1 MRKDT
6 LDNRTAEILQN
17 SIGLWKSGQF
27 QFFRHQQPYETRQ
40 ILKSNNRRNTI
51 DSIDLKSKKAIN
63 QFHKYLIDTSP
74 LAWDLHAPH
83 ILLICKYLQ
92 KVADGEIKRL
102 AISLPPRSGKS
113 ETLVRFAAYML
124 EKHKD
129 INLLCAGY
137 SQNIAR
143 RFSRK
148 TRTII
153 NDRIGLSQKHQSI
166 DEWSANNGS
175 VYYVGSANN
184 PKTGVGFHTIIC
196 DDLVKNREEANSPT
210 IMQKLEDFYREDL
223 YSRLEPNGSLIL
235 VGTRWSENDPIA
247 LAVSLD
253 ESFTVINIPALCD
266 DEEND
271 PLGRKLDESIFP
283 GRFSTEDYLAIKD
296 VMGEF
301 GFSALYQGKPV
312 PKEGGLFKA
321 DRIKIDTPGKILRK
335 VRAYDLA
342 ASSGKGDYSAGV
354 LLGVDEEH
362 RYWIL
367 DVYRSQDSTEKRDAK
382 ILQISELDGRETR
395 IRIPQDPGSAGKS
408 LSHYFIK
415 MLSGFIVNC
424 PSVTGNKETRA
435 EPFAIQVNAGNV
447 SMIKAD
453 WNKDL
458 IKEIEMFP
466 YGKNDD
472 QVDALSDAFDEL
484 TRNKPKKFR
493 AI

>member
-1 MRKDT
+1 
-6 LDNRTAEILQN
+6 
-17 SIGLWKSGQF
+17 
-27 QFFRHQQPYETRQ
+27 
-40 ILKSNNRRNTI
+40 LK
-51 DSIDLKSKKAIN
+51 KPIN

-74 LAWDLHAPH
+74 NEWNLHTKH
-83 ILLICKYLQ
+83 ILLICEYLQ

-113 ETLVRFAAYML
+113 ETLLRFAAFML
-124 EKHKD
+124 ENNNN

-137 SQNIAR
+137 NQSIAR

-153 NDRIGLSQKHQSI
+153 HDRIGLSNNHSSI

-175 VYYVGSANN
+175 IYYVGSANN
-184 PKTGVGFHTIIC
+184 PKTGVGFSCIVC

-223 YSRLEPNGSLIL
+223 YSRLEPHGSLIL
-235 VGTRWSENDPIA
+235 VGTRWSLNDPIA

-253 ESFTVINIPALCD
+253 DSFTVINIPALCD
-266 DEEND
+266 DPEND
-271 PLGRKLDESIFP
+271 PLGRQLDESIFP
-283 GRFSTEDYLAIKD
+283 GRFSTEDYLAIKE

-301 GFSALYQGKPV
+301 GFSALYQGKPI
-312 PKEGGLFKA
+312 PKDGGLFKA
-321 DRIKIDTPGKILRK
+321 DRINIDIPGKIIKK

-342 ASSGKGDYSAGV
+342 ASSGKGDYSVGV
-354 LLGVDEEH
+354 LLGVDEADK
-362 RYWIL
+362 YWIL
-367 DVYRSQDSTEKRDAK
+367 DVYRSQDGTDKRDAK

-408 LSHYFIK
+408 LSHYFVK

-424 PSVTGNKETRA
+424 PTVSGNKETRA

-447 SMIKAD
+447 SMIKAE

-458 IKEIEMFP
+458 IKELEVFP

-472 QVDALSDAFDEL
+472 QIDALSDAFDEL
-484 TRNKPKKFR
+484 TRNKIRKFR

>member
-1 MRKDT
+1 MK
-6 LDNRTAEILQN
+6 
-17 SIGLWKSGQF
+17 
-27 QFFRHQQPYETRQ
+27 
-40 ILKSNNRRNTI
+40 LK
-51 DSIDLKSKKAIN
+51 KPIN

-74 LAWDLHAPH
+74 KEWNLHTKH
-83 ILLICKYLQ
+83 ILLICEYLQ

-113 ETLVRFAAYML
+113 ETLLRFAAFML
-124 EKHKD
+124 EKNNN

-137 SQNIAR
+137 NQSIAR

-153 NDRIGLSQKHQSI
+153 HERIGLSNNHSSI

-175 VYYVGSANN
+175 IYYVGSANN
-184 PKTGVGFHTIIC
+184 PKTGVGFSCIVC

-253 ESFTVINIPALCD
+253 DSFTVINIPALCD
-266 DEEND
+266 DPEND
-271 PLGRKLDESIFP
+271 PLGRQLDESIFP
-283 GRFSTEDYLAIKD
+283 GRFSTEDYLAIKE

-301 GFSALYQGKPV
+301 GFSALYQGKPI
-312 PKEGGLFKA
+312 PKDGGLFKA
-321 DRIKIDTPGKILRK
+321 DRINIDIPGKIIKK

-342 ASSGKGDYSAGV
+342 ASSGKGDYSVGV
-354 LLGVDEEH
+354 LLGVDEADK
-362 RYWIL
+362 YWIL
-367 DVYRSQDSTEKRDAK
+367 DVYRSQDGTDKRDAK

-408 LSHYFIK
+408 LSHYFVK

-424 PSVTGNKETRA
+424 PTVSGNKETRA

-447 SMIKAD
+447 SMIKAE

-458 IKEIEMFP
+458 IKELEVFP

-472 QVDALSDAFDEL
+472 QIDALSDAFDEL
-484 TRNKPKKFR
+484 TRNKIRKFR

>member
-1 MRKDT
+1 MR
-6 LDNRTAEILQN
+6 
-17 SIGLWKSGQF
+17 SKS
-27 QFFRHQQPYETRQ
+27 P
-40 ILKSNNRRNTI
+40 
-51 DSIDLKSKKAIN
+51 IN
-63 QFHKYLIDTSP
+63 QFHKYLVETSP
-74 LAWDLHAPH
+74 REWNLYAKH
-83 ILLICKYLQ
+83 ILFICEYLQ

-113 ETLVRFAAYML
+113 EILLRFAAYMV
-124 EKHKD
+124 EKNKN
-129 INLLCAGY
+129 INVLCAGY
-137 SQNIAR
+137 SQSIAR

-153 NDRIGLSQKHQSI
+153 HDRIGLSDKHQSI
-166 DEWSANNGS
+166 DEWSAKNGS
-175 VYYVGSANN
+175 VYYVGSVNN
-184 PKTGVGFHTIIC
+184 PRTGVGYHTIIC

-210 IMQKLEDFYREDL
+210 IVQKLEDFYREDL
-223 YSRLEPNGSLIL
+223 YSRLEPSGTMIL

-253 ESFTVINIPALCD
+253 DSFTVINIPALCD
-266 DEEND
+266 DPEND
-271 PLGRKLDESIFP
+271 PLGRQLDESIFP
-283 GRFSTEDYLAIKD
+283 GRFSTEDYLAIKE

-301 GFSALYQGKPV
+301 GFSALYQGKPI
-312 PKEGGLFKA
+312 PKDGGLFKPE
-321 DRIKIDTPGKILRK
+321 RINVDIPGKIIKK

-354 LLGVDEEH
+354 LLGVDEAN
-362 RYWIL
+362 RFWIL

-415 MLSGFIVNC
+415 MLSGYIVNC

-447 SMIKAD
+447 SMVKAD

-458 IKEIEMFP
+458 IKELEVFP

-472 QVDALSDAFDEL
+472 QIDALSDAFDEL
-484 TRNKPKKFR
+484 TRNNTRKFR

>member
-1 MRKDT
+1 MK
-6 LDNRTAEILQN
+6 
-17 SIGLWKSGQF
+17 
-27 QFFRHQQPYETRQ
+27 
-40 ILKSNNRRNTI
+40 LK
-51 DSIDLKSKKAIN
+51 KPIN
-63 QFHKYLIDTSP
+63 QFHKYLLETSP
-74 LAWDLHAPH
+74 REWNLHAKH
-83 ILLICKYLQ
+83 ILLICEYLQ

-113 ETLVRFAAYML
+113 EILLRFAAFML
-124 EKHKD
+124 EKNKN
-129 INLLCAGY
+129 INVLCAGY
-137 SQNIAR
+137 SQSIAR

-153 NDRIGLSQKHQSI
+153 NERIGLSNNHQSI
-166 DEWSANNGS
+166 DEWSSNNGS
-175 VYYVGSANN
+175 VYYVGSVNN
-184 PKTGVGFHTIIC
+184 PRTGVGYHTIIC

-210 IMQKLEDFYREDL
+210 IIQKLEDFYREDL
-223 YSRLEPNGSLIL
+223 YSRLEPSGTMIL

-271 PLGRKLDESIFP
+271 PLGRKLNESIFP
-283 GRFSTEDYLAIKD
+283 GRFSTEDYLAIKE

-301 GFSALYQGKPV
+301 GFSALYQGKPI
-312 PKEGGLFKA
+312 PKDGGLFKP
-321 DRIKIDTPGKILRK
+321 DRIKIDTPTKIIRK

-354 LLGVDEEH
+354 LLGIDEEN
-362 RYWIL
+362 RFWIL

-415 MLSGFIVNC
+415 MLSGFIVNS
-424 PSVTGNKETRA
+424 PTVSGNKETRA

-453 WNKDL
+453 WNRDL
-458 IKEIEMFP
+458 IKELEVFP

-472 QVDALSDAFDEL
+472 QIDALSDAFDEL
-484 TRNKPKKFR
+484 TRNKTRKFR

>member
-1 MRKDT
+1 MK
-6 LDNRTAEILQN
+6 
-17 SIGLWKSGQF
+17 
-27 QFFRHQQPYETRQ
+27 
-40 ILKSNNRRNTI
+40 LKNP
-51 DSIDLKSKKAIN
+51 IN
-63 QFHKYLIDTSP
+63 EFHKYLIDTSP
-74 LAWDLHAPH
+74 REWLLHSKH
-83 ILLICKYLQ
+83 IYLICEQLQ
-92 KVADGEIKRL
+92 KVANGEIKRL

-113 ETLVRFAAYML
+113 EILLRFAAYML
-124 EKHKD
+124 ENRPN

-137 SQNIAR
+137 NQSIAR

-153 NDRIGLSQKHQSI
+153 HDRIGLSDKHQSI
-166 DEWSANNGS
+166 DEWSAKNGS
-175 VYYVGSANN
+175 IYYVGSANN
-184 PKTGVGFHTIIC
+184 PKTGVGFSCIIC
-196 DDLVKNREEANSPT
+196 DDLVKNREEASSPT
-210 IMQKLEDFYREDL
+210 IMEKLEDFYREDL
-223 YSRLEPNGSLIL
+223 YSRLEPKGSLIL

-253 ESFTVINIPALCD
+253 QTFTVINIPALCD

-283 GRFSTEDYLAIKD
+283 ERFSTEDYLKIKE

-301 GFSALYQGKPV
+301 GFSALYQGKPI
-312 PKEGGLFKA
+312 PKDGGLFKPE
-321 DRIKIDTPGKILRK
+321 RINIDIPGKIIKK

-342 ASSGKGDYSAGV
+342 ASSGKGDYSVGV
-354 LLGVDEEH
+354 LLGIDEAN

-415 MLSGFIVNC
+415 MLAGYIVNC

-447 SMIKAD
+447 SMVKAD

-458 IKEIEMFP
+458 IKELEVFP
-466 YGKNDD
+466 YSKNDD

-484 TRNKPKKFR
+484 TRNNTRKFR

>member
-1 MRKDT
+1 
-6 LDNRTAEILQN
+6 
-17 SIGLWKSGQF
+17 
-27 QFFRHQQPYETRQ
+27 
-40 ILKSNNRRNTI
+40 
-51 DSIDLKSKKAIN
+51 LKSKNPIN
-63 QFHKYLIDTSP
+63 AVHKYLIDTSP

-92 KVADGEIKRL
+92 KVVDGEIKRL

-113 ETLVRFAAYML
+113 ETLVRFAAFIL
-124 EKHKD
+124 EKNKD

-153 NDRIGLSQKHQSI
+153 HERIGLSQNHQSI
-166 DEWSANNGS
+166 DEWSATNGS

-184 PKTGVGFHTIIC
+184 PKTGVGFQCIIC
-196 DDLVKNREEANSPT
+196 DDLVKNREEANSPA

-223 YSRLEPNGSLIL
+223 YSRLEPNGTMIL

-253 ESFTVINIPALCD
+253 DSFTVINIPALCD

-283 GRFSTEDYLAIKD
+283 GRFSTEDYLAIKE

-301 GFSALYQGKPV
+301 GFSALYQGKPI
-312 PKEGGLFKA
+312 PKDGGLFKP
-321 DRIKIDTPGKILRK
+321 DRIKIDTPTKIIRK

-354 LLGVDEEH
+354 LLGVDEEN

-424 PSVTGNKETRA
+424 PTVSGNKETRA

-458 IKEIEMFP
+458 IKELEVFP

-484 TRNKPKKFR
+484 TRNKIRKFR
-493 AI
+493 AV

>member
-1 MRKDT
+1 
-6 LDNRTAEILQN
+6 
-17 SIGLWKSGQF
+17 
-27 QFFRHQQPYETRQ
+27 
-40 ILKSNNRRNTI
+40 
-51 DSIDLKSKKAIN
+51 LKSKKPIN
-63 QFHKYLIDTSP
+63 QFHKYLLETSP
-74 LAWDLHAPH
+74 REWNLHAKH
-83 ILLICKYLQ
+83 ILLICEYLQ

-113 ETLVRFAAYML
+113 EILLRFAAFML
-124 EKHKD
+124 EKNKN
-129 INLLCAGY
+129 INVLCAGY
-137 SQNIAR
+137 SQSIAR

-153 NDRIGLSQKHQSI
+153 HERIGLSDNHQSI
-166 DEWSANNGS
+166 DEWSSNNGS
-175 VYYVGSANN
+175 VYYVGSVNN
-184 PKTGVGFHTIIC
+184 PRTGVGYHTIIC

-210 IMQKLEDFYREDL
+210 IVQKLEDFYREDL
-223 YSRLEPNGSLIL
+223 YSRLEPSGTMIL

-266 DEEND
+266 DPETD
-271 PLGRKLDESIFP
+271 PLGRELNESIFP
-283 GRFSTEDYLAIKD
+283 GRFSTDDYLAIKE

-301 GFSALYQGKPV
+301 GFSALYQGKPI
-312 PKEGGLFKA
+312 PKDGGLFKP
-321 DRIKIDTPGKILRK
+321 DRIKIDTPGKIIRK

-342 ASSGKGDYSAGV
+342 ASSGKGDYSVGV
-354 LLGVDEEH
+354 LLGVDEES

-415 MLSGFIVNC
+415 MLSGFIVNS
-424 PSVTGNKETRA
+424 PTVTGNKETRA
-435 EPFAIQVNAGNV
+435 EPIAIQVNASNV
-447 SMIKAD
+447 YMVRAD

-458 IKEIEMFP
+458 IKELEVFP

-472 QVDALSDAFDEL
+472 QIDALSDAFDEL
-484 TRNKPKKFR
+484 TRNKTRKFR

>member
-1 MRKDT
+1 MK
-6 LDNRTAEILQN
+6 
-17 SIGLWKSGQF
+17 
-27 QFFRHQQPYETRQ
+27 
-40 ILKSNNRRNTI
+40 LK
-51 DSIDLKSKKAIN
+51 KPIN
-63 QFHKYLIDTSP
+63 QFHKYLLETSP
-74 LAWDLHAPH
+74 REWNLHAKH
-83 ILLICKYLQ
+83 ILLICEYLQ

-113 ETLVRFAAYML
+113 EILLRFAAYML
-124 EKHKD
+124 EKNKN
-129 INLLCAGY
+129 INVLCAGY
-137 SQNIAR
+137 SQSIAR

-153 NDRIGLSQKHQSI
+153 NERIGLSNNHQSI
-166 DEWSANNGS
+166 DEWSSNNGS
-175 VYYVGSANN
+175 VYYVGSVNN
-184 PKTGVGFHTIIC
+184 PRTGVGYHTIIC

-210 IMQKLEDFYREDL
+210 IVQKLEDFYREDL
-223 YSRLEPNGSLIL
+223 YSRLEPSGTMIL

-247 LAVSLD
+247 LAISLD
-253 ESFTVINIPALCD
+253 DSFTVINIPALCD

-271 PLGRKLDESIFP
+271 PLGRKLNESIFP

-301 GFSALYQGKPV
+301 GFSALYQGKPI
-312 PKEGGLFKA
+312 PKDGGLFKP
-321 DRIKIDTPGKILRK
+321 DRIKIDSPTKIIRK

-342 ASSGKGDYSAGV
+342 ASSGKGDYSCGV
-354 LLGVDEEH
+354 LLGVDEEN
-362 RYWIL
+362 RFWIL

-415 MLSGFIVNC
+415 MLSGFIVNS
-424 PSVTGNKETRA
+424 PTVTGNKETRA
-435 EPFAIQVNAGNV
+435 EPIAIQVNAGNV

-453 WNKDL
+453 WNRDL
-458 IKEIEMFP
+458 IKELEVFP

-472 QVDALSDAFDEL
+472 QVDSLADAFDEL
-484 TRNKPKKFR
+484 VRNKTRKFR

>member
-1 MRKDT
+1 
-6 LDNRTAEILQN
+6 
-17 SIGLWKSGQF
+17 
-27 QFFRHQQPYETRQ
+27 
-40 ILKSNNRRNTI
+40 
-51 DSIDLKSKKAIN
+51 
-63 QFHKYLIDTSP
+63 
-74 LAWDLHAPH
+74 
-83 ILLICKYLQ
+83 
-92 KVADGEIKRL
+92 
-102 AISLPPRSGKS
+102 
-113 ETLVRFAAYML
+113 ML
-124 EKHKD
+124 EKNKN
-129 INLLCAGY
+129 INVLCAGY
-137 SQNIAR
+137 SQSIAR

-153 NDRIGLSQKHQSI
+153 HERIGLSNNHSSI

-175 VYYVGSANN
+175 VYYVGSVNN
-184 PKTGVGFHTIIC
+184 PRTGVGYHTIIC

-210 IMQKLEDFYREDL
+210 IVQKLEDFYREDL
-223 YSRLEPNGSLIL
+223 YSRLEPSGTMIL

-271 PLGRKLDESIFP
+271 PLGRKLNESIFP

-301 GFSALYQGKPV
+301 GFSALYQGKPI
-312 PKEGGLFKA
+312 PKDGGLFKP
-321 DRIKIDTPGKILRK
+321 DRIKIDSPTKIIRQ

-342 ASSGKGDYSAGV
+342 ASSGKGDYSCGV
-354 LLGVDEEH
+354 LLGIDEEN

-415 MLSGFIVNC
+415 MLSGFIVNS
-424 PSVTGNKETRA
+424 PTVTGNKETRA
-435 EPFAIQVNAGNV
+435 EPIAIQVNAGNV

-458 IKEIEMFP
+458 IKELEVFP

-484 TRNKPKKFR
+484 TRNKIRKFR

>member
-1 MRKDT
+1 
-6 LDNRTAEILQN
+6 
-17 SIGLWKSGQF
+17 
-27 QFFRHQQPYETRQ
+27 
-40 ILKSNNRRNTI
+40 LK
-51 DSIDLKSKKAIN
+51 KPIN
-63 QFHKYLIDTSP
+63 QFHKYLLETSP
-74 LAWDLHAPH
+74 REWNLHAKH
-83 ILLICKYLQ
+83 ILLICEYLQ

-113 ETLVRFAAYML
+113 EILLRFAAFML
-124 EKHKD
+124 EKNKN
-129 INLLCAGY
+129 INVLCAGY
-137 SQNIAR
+137 SQSIAR

-153 NDRIGLSQKHQSI
+153 NERIGLSNNHQSI
-166 DEWSANNGS
+166 DEWSSNNGS
-175 VYYVGSANN
+175 VYYVGSVNN
-184 PKTGVGFHTIIC
+184 PRTGVGYHTIIC

-210 IMQKLEDFYREDL
+210 IVQKLEDFYREDL
-223 YSRLEPNGSLIL
+223 YSRLEPSGTMIL

-253 ESFTVINIPALCD
+253 DSFTVINIPALCD

-271 PLGRKLDESIFP
+271 PLGRKLNESIFP

-301 GFSALYQGKPV
+301 GFSALYQGKPI
-312 PKEGGLFKA
+312 PKDGGLFKP
-321 DRIKIDTPGKILRK
+321 DRIKIDSPTKIIKK

-342 ASSGKGDYSAGV
+342 ASSGKGDFSCGV
-354 LLGVDEEH
+354 LLGIDEEN
-362 RYWIL
+362 RFWIL

-415 MLSGFIVNC
+415 MLSGFIVNS
-424 PSVTGNKETRA
+424 PTVTGNKETRA
-435 EPFAIQVNAGNV
+435 EPIAIQVNAGNV

-453 WNKDL
+453 WNRDL
-458 IKEIEMFP
+458 IKELEVFP

-472 QVDALSDAFDEL
+472 QVDALADAFDEL
-484 TRNKPKKFR
+484 TRNKTRKFR